1 MLANFLLSLP
11 LVLSLSL
18 SLCLWWVQLF
28 CTFWTDRRINRM
40 RSQKLNQVENP
51 SLDPV
56 ANSSDCARPPTQ
68 FFKCK
73 KKIENKNNV
82 RDPFSAKISFPL
94 PLFLPLSL
102 ALIIFCQLCRLEIA
116 ICADLSQGCVALWGA
131 LISWRQQDEEGAEDT
146 AKKGCLLSQS
156 IA

>member
-1 MLANFLLSLP
+1 
-11 LVLSLSL
+11 
-18 SLCLWWVQLF
+18 
-28 CTFWTDRRINRM
+28 M

-82 RDPFSAKISFPL
+82 RDPFSAKISFPF
-94 PLFLPLSL
+94 PLSFSL
-102 ALIIFCQLCRLEIA
+102 ALIIFCQLRRLEIA
-116 ICADLSQGCVALWGA
+116 ICADLSQGCLAIWGA
-131 LISWRQQDEEGAEDT
+131 LIS
-146 AKKGCLLSQS
+146 
-156 IA
+156 